1 MRCLLAGT
9 PHVHALAHIYSLM
22 SIDFHEGEKLFS
34 HIYTQ
39 REYMVVMKV
48 VLLPSLVLV
57 LGHTQQTVL
66 SRLWALRP
74 SLLFFFFFPKEGG
87 LVSESHSPHYY
98 PFASSRIFTYTH
110 IWLVTQL
117 EKVWTKADTH
127 THTHT

>member
-1 MRCLLAGT
+1 
-9 PHVHALAHIYSLM
+9 M

-34 HIYTQ
+34 HIHTE
-39 REYMVVMKV
+39 RVHGGDESCS
-48 VLLPSLVLV
+48 PAV
-57 LGHTQQTVL
+57 LGSCARAHAADRAFT
-66 SRLWALRP
+66 ALGTA
-74 SLLFFFFFPKEGG
+74 SVIAFFFFFPKEGG

>member
-74 SLLFFFFFPKEGG
+74 SLLFFSFFPKKE
-87 LVSESHSPHYY
+87 
-98 PFASSRIFTYTH
+98 A
-110 IWLVTQL
+110 
-117 EKVWTKADTH
+117 
-127 THTHT
+127 